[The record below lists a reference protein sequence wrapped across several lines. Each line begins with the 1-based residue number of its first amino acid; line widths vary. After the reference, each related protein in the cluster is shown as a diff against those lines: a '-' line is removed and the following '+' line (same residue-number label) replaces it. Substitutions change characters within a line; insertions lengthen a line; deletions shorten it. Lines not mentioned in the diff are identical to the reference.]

1 MPSYYSLPRPVR
13 DPFRSELT
21 SENRLNLFYPI
32 SDRDRY
38 RARISFE
45 TVSVTSSLEGLT
57 SEAFTEIVQRN
68 ERQGEFFATKKRVN
82 KLEDHN
88 TDTTSRSSGSTVRSQ
103 ENNTGKKVILY
114 LPEGT
119 NYREHVNYDS
129 RDLGLTGITALTG
142 INETGNIID
151 SALNAFTAYGISL
164 TESLANFGSG
174 NFSSEIAR
182 VGIVRLSS
190 LAGSFLGGIPAATK
204 IGTQTTIHPNTRP
217 VLQSVQLRNFSF
229 SFIFMATSEKE
240 AEIIKKI
247 ILFFRKELYPR
258 HINIQNIPG
267 TDAVIPIGYSFPNKF
282 EIMIYYEH
290 QDNTKQD
297 IVTRFKKCY
306 LQGVDWSINN
316 RHNNYFPDG
325 TPVEY
330 QMTLSFI
337 EDSTLSQDD
346 VVNEGL

>member
-21 SENRLNLFYPI
+21 NENRLNLFYPI

-88 TDTTSRSSGSTVRSQ
+88 TDTTSRSSGNTVRSQ

-190 LAGSFLGGIPAATK
+190 CLLY
-204 IGTQTTIHPNTRP
+204 
-217 VLQSVQLRNFSF
+217 
-229 SFIFMATSEKE
+229 TSPS
-240 AEIIKKI
+240 
-247 ILFFRKELYPR
+247 PR
-258 HINIQNIPG
+258 DRQKSRMPSS
-267 TDAVIPIGYSFPNKF
+267 A
-282 EIMIYYEH
+282 
-290 QDNTKQD
+290 
-297 IVTRFKKCY
+297 
-306 LQGVDWSINN
+306 
-316 RHNNYFPDG
+316 
-325 TPVEY
+325 
-330 QMTLSFI
+330 
-337 EDSTLSQDD
+337 
-346 VVNEGL
+346 